1 MTSERRRGERFSLEL
16 QARVTYR
23 HSDQSP
29 LVETVSAD
37 ISDGGAFLQT
47 DYPFHM
53 ASKIQVEFLVGLED
67 LKRLRFILSVESLRA
82 LGRDSTLWVKTTA
95 VVIRQNDQG
104 IAVIFDKDYTITPM
118 KPGGATA

>member
-16 QARVTYR
+16 EARITYR
-23 HSDQSP
+23 HNDTSP

-47 DYPFHM
+47 DHHFSM
-53 ASKIQVEFLVGLED
+53 ASKVQIEFLLSLKD
-67 LKRLRFILSVESLRA
+67 LKKLRFILSMDSLRS
-82 LGRDSTLWVKTTA
+82 LSKNSTLWVTTTGI
-95 VVIRQNDQG
+95 VIRQTDSG

-118 KPGGATA
+118 KPGGV